1 MYLAAVSLTV
11 RLREDGCKLPRWQHA
26 LVPALDRARTD
37 FIACDSMIPGKIVRF
52 LEQHANVA
60 FAGTRDRHL
69 VPYGHRVCGWRV
81 NADQRSMT
89 AFVPEEFTPGL
100 VESLQENGELAVTV
114 EEFPSHETYQFKGR
128 YLRHRG
134 VLQED
139 VETVDRIRRRFV
151 RSLRP
156 IITAAPEDV
165 LKAFVSKPSLA
176 VEFEVLEIYLQ
187 TPGPGAGTR
196 LIPPVDR

>member
-1 MYLAAVSLTV
+1 
-11 RLREDGCKLPRWQHA
+11 
-26 LVPALDRARTD
+26 
-37 FIACDSMIPGKIVRF
+37 MIPGKIVRF

-60 FAGTRDRHL
+60 FAGTRDRDL
-69 VPYGHRVCGWRV
+69 VPYGHKVCGWRV
-81 NADQRSMT
+81 DADQRTMT

-100 VESLQENGELAVTV
+100 VESLRENGELAVTV

-128 YLRHRG
+128 YLRDRE
-134 VLQED
+134 VRQDD
-139 VETVDRIRRRFV
+139 VEIVDRIRRRFV

-156 IITAAPEDV
+156 IYADVPEDV
-165 LKAFVSKPSLA
+165 LNAFVSNPSLA

-196 LIPPVDR
+196 LVPPVES

>member
-1 MYLAAVSLTV
+1 
-11 RLREDGCKLPRWQHA
+11 
-26 LVPALDRARTD
+26 
-37 FIACDSMIPGKIVRF
+37 MIPGKILRF

-60 FAGTRDRHL
+60 FAGSRDRDL
-69 VPYGHRVCGWRV
+69 VPHGHKVCGWHV
-81 NADQRSMT
+81 AADQRTMT
-89 AFVPEEFTPGL
+89 AFVAGAFTPGL

-128 YLRHRG
+128 YLFNRAVQH
-134 VLQED
+134 ED
-139 VETVDRIRRRFV
+139 LEMVDRIRRRFV

-156 IITAAPEDV
+156 IFADVPEDA
-165 LKAFVSKPSLA
+165 LNAFVLKPSLA

-196 LIPPVDR
+196 LVPPVES